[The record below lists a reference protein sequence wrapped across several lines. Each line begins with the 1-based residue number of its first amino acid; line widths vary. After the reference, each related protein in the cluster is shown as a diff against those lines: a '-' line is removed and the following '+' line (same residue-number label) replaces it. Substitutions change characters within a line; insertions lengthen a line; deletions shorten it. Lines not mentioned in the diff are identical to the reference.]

1 VPTSITRTPKPR
13 SEIVP
18 TTEFEVAVVGLGGI
32 GSGAVYWAA
41 KRSGAGVVGLERF
54 EFGHERGASQDHS
67 RIIRLSYHRPEYV
80 RFARDSYAAWSD
92 VEEASGEQLVTRTGG
107 LDLYPESATGWI
119 EEYVGSLEEVG
130 GIPFEWLEASET
142 MKRWPQWRLA
152 DDVRVMYQ
160 EDSGFVAAA
169 KASAAHRR
177 LAESMGA
184 TLVPNARVISVR
196 ELDGLYELTT
206 DSAVYRAERI
216 IVTTDAWTNELLEQL
231 WRPINL
237 VVTQEQVAYYV
248 SKDPEQFSPD
258 RFPVWIWM
266 GEPSF
271 YGVPAFGEPG
281 PKIGRDVGGPEVTGD
296 DRSLEPRADYSEAL
310 DAFMRE
316 RLPGGFGPHLMQ
328 KTCLYTM
335 TPDRDFVLDLLP
347 GHQRVAVGQG
357 AAHAFKFASVFG
369 KSLVELVYEGKA
381 ESDVDA
387 WSIERDILTMV
398 NPPRSLTM

>member
-1 VPTSITRTPKPR
+1 M
-13 SEIVP
+13 
-18 TTEFEVAVVGLGGI
+18 GLGGI
-32 GSGAVYWAA
+32 GSGAAYWAA
-41 KRSGAGVVGLERF
+41 KRSGAGVLGLERF

-92 VEEASGEQLVTRTGG
+92 VEEASGERLVTRTGG

-119 EEYVGSLEEVG
+119 GDYVGSLEEVG
-130 GIPFEWLEASET
+130 GIPFEWLDASET
-142 MKRWPQWRLA
+142 MKRWPQWRLS

-169 KASAAHRR
+169 RASAAHRR

-184 TLVPNARVISVR
+184 TLVPERPRDRRARDGRPVR
-196 ELDGLYELTT
+196 AEYRLGC
-206 DSAVYRAERI
+206 YRAERL
-216 IVTTDAWTNELLEQL
+216 IVAADAWTNELLEQL

-237 VVTQEQVAYYV
+237 VVTQEQVAYYD
-248 SKDPEQFSPD
+248 SKDAAQFSPD

-296 DRSLEPRADYSEAL
+296 DRSFEPRADYSEAL
-310 DAFMRE
+310 DTFMRE
-316 RLPGGFGPHLMQ
+316 HLPGGFGPHLMQ
-328 KTCLYTM
+328 RTCLYTM
-335 TPDRDFVLDLLP
+335 TPDRDFVLDLVP

-381 ESDVDA
+381 ESDVAA
-387 WSIERDILTMV
+387 WSIERDILTME